1 MPATERRKHEE
12 QRNEERRKP
21 PPPKREEPAPDH
33 RRGADQPGDSGM
45 HGDEDG

>member
-1 MPATERRKHEE
+1 MPATERRKPEE
-12 QRNEERRKP
+12 QNDERHKP
-21 PPPKREEPAPDH
+21 PPPKREERAPDH